1 MFKLIKSR
9 QSCGEDC
16 GRLLISALGLCETE
30 SKYQREREREG
41 ERVVVVVVM
50 VVRGKVI
57 VAVIIRLADGKSER
71 IVEPLTMLC
80 MQMVE

>member
-1 MFKLIKSR
+1 M
-9 QSCGEDC
+9 
-16 GRLLISALGLCETE
+16 
-30 SKYQREREREG
+30 
-41 ERVVVVVVM
+41 VVVVVM